1 MKWDDPG
8 DELLMNWLLTIAI
21 LSTNRLQYIVIELTY
36 YATNPTIPSKIMSDK
51 L

>member
-8 DELLMNWLLTIAI
+8 DELLMNWLLTILI
-21 LSTNRLQYIVIELTY
+21 HRLQYIVIELTY